1 MSSPI
6 SYQSILVIPPLV
18 TSLFYRVSN
27 AEHQGWFDEDLLKKF
42 CHKSADYDFCS
53 LTLRSDK
60 CAYTADPN
68 GLVVISI
75 NMNLVQTTISEI
87 VDLIEQTIDSLD
99 KTRLQNCQ
107 VDFSDAQVKLNAAF
121 VASAAYKYPE
131 GLDFITDEFKKSVDC
146 VREYTLNPPKRESPL
161 SDDSDDT
168 LKVQKLINITFVLVG
183 EIMSA

>member
-1 MSSPI
+1 MSFPI
-6 SYQSILVIPPLV
+6 SYQSNLVIPPLV
-18 TSLFYRVSN
+18 TSLFYHVSN
-27 AEHQGWFDEDLLKKF
+27 AEDQGWFDEDFL
-42 CHKSADYDFCS
+42 ADYDFCS

-60 CAYTADPN
+60 NAYTADPN

-131 GLDFITDEFKKSVDC
+131 GLDFITDEFKKSVECD
-146 VREYTLNPPKRESPL
+146 REYTLNPPKR
-161 SDDSDDT
+161 
-168 LKVQKLINITFVLVG
+168 
-183 EIMSA
+183 